1 MGSQVPNQGSH
12 CGLLLGQSKWKSL
25 GHVWLF
31 ATPWTIQSMG
41 FSRPEYWSGT
51 PFPFPGDLL
60 NPGIGPALEGGF
72 FTTGPPG
79 KSPYSS
85 LMQAQ
90 PVKTVGSV
98 YNPPT
103 SSPSLRSILLPRPP
117 GTCTWLAMFGDH
129 ELQFSLDPEQTHL
142 SWRNIWYCVCFRST
156 KNTQLS
162 QPCREK
168 LKPCLLRNENQEAE
182 NHQEVERM
190 LILISLS

>member
-1 MGSQVPNQGSH
+1 
-12 CGLLLGQSKWKSL
+12 
-25 GHVWLF
+25 
-31 ATPWTIQSMG
+31 MG

-60 NPGIGPALEGGF
+60 NPGIEPALEGRF

-85 LMQAQ
+85 LMRAQ

-98 YNPPT
+98 YSPPT
-103 SSPSLRSILLPRPP
+103 SSPSLRSILLPCPP
-117 GTCTWLAMFGDH
+117 GTCTWLAMFGDR
-129 ELQFSLDPEQTHL
+129 ELQSSLDPEQTHL
-142 SWRNIWYCVCFRST
+142 SWRNTWHCVCFRST